1 MKIISNKLLRSFTM
15 LSFINDKCI
24 ANNPLN
30 KKRYQGNNSD
40 VKSLTKV
47 FVTVQMD
54 AGKQ

>member
-1 MKIISNKLLRSFTM
+1 M